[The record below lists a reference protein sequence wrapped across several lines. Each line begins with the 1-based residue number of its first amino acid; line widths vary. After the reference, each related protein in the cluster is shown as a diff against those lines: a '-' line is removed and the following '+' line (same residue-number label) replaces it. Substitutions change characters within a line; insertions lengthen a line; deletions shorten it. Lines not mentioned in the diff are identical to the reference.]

1 MCPTYLSHSLH
12 ISLYISYMSYY
23 NLSLSLTLYLFHS
36 LYRYLSHSLHSF
48 LYISYVF
55 HSLYIS
61 FTYSIG
67 VFHSLSISFTHS
79 LSRSLSLHLSLSP
92 MYFYNLT
99 LSIHLYFFT
108 SSSMLSVRLPVQVL
122 CLPIFLVLLLF
133 TFSVQTCS
141 FPSSFDLEYCS
152 QGSSSLLDR
161 VVSHWGSSS

>member
-79 LSRSLSLHLSLSP
+79 LSRSLILHLSLSP
-92 MYFYNLT
+92 MYFYNLN

-108 SSSMLSVRLPVQVL
+108 FAP
-122 CLPIFLVLLLF
+122 C
-133 TFSVQTCS
+133 CS